1 MTDLYIWSSL
11 AELLLRFFI
20 ASYKVSCQTFIY
32 KTAPYKESGRAR
44 ITKLWLLS
52 ALSHKLD
59 KITTKLLLKSFLS
72 NILQNDLAPL
82 AREVAAP
89 RESEPKSF

>member
-1 MTDLYIWSSL
+1 M
-11 AELLLRFFI
+11 
-20 ASYKVSCQTFIY
+20 
-32 KTAPYKESGRAR
+32 APYKESIRAR

-59 KITTKLLLKSFLS
+59 KITTKLLLKSFLP

-82 AREVAAP
+82 AREVTAP
-89 RESEPKSF
+89 HDSEPKSFKTSRSPTKQAHSVSRRQLSPLQRTCTFSIKY